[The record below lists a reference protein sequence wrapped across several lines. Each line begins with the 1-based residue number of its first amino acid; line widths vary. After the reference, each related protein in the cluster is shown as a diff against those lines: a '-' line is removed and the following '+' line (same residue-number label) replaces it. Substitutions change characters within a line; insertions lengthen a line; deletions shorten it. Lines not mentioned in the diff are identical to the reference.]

1 MFEQPL
7 RSSGNEESPASEI
20 EAETGTY
27 LMNKTTFQRLVKR
40 AFHSVRCWLTLM
52 LIAWVASRISREL
65 AMAIYTEAL
74 KAGWY
79 DAAR

>member
-1 MFEQPL
+1 
-7 RSSGNEESPASEI
+7 
-20 EAETGTY
+20 
-27 LMNKTTFQRLVKR
+27 MNKNNFQRIVKHTFR
-40 AFHSVRCWLTLM
+40 AIRRWLSLL

>member
-1 MFEQPL
+1 M
-7 RSSGNEESPASEI
+7 RN
-20 EAETGTY
+20 T
-27 LMNKTTFQRLVKR
+27 
-40 AFHSVRCWLTLM
+40 AFHSMVRGAFRAIRRWLSLF

-65 AMAIYTEAL
+65 AMAIYKEAL

>member
-1 MFEQPL
+1 MSKNNFQC
-7 RSSGNEESPASEI
+7 I
-20 EAETGTY
+20 V
-27 LMNKTTFQRLVKR
+27 KQTFR
-40 AFHSVRCWLTLM
+40 AIRRWLSLL

-79 DAAR
+79 DAAW

>member
-1 MFEQPL
+1 MSNAAF
-7 RSSGNEESPASEI
+7 RR
-20 EAETGTY
+20 
-27 LMNKTTFQRLVKR
+27 MVRR
-40 AFHSVRCWLTLM
+40 AFRIIRRWLSLI

-65 AMAIYTEAL
+65 ALAIYTEAL

>member
-1 MFEQPL
+1 MTK
-7 RSSGNEESPASEI
+7 N
-20 EAETGTY
+20 
-27 LMNKTTFQRLVKR
+27 NFQRLVKP
-40 AFHSVRCWLTLM
+40 AFHSVRRWLSLM

>member
-1 MFEQPL
+1 
-7 RSSGNEESPASEI
+7 
-20 EAETGTY
+20 
-27 LMNKTTFQRLVKR
+27 MNRTTFQQLVKR
-40 AFHSVRCWLTLM
+40 AFRTLRNWLSLM

>member
-1 MFEQPL
+1 
-7 RSSGNEESPASEI
+7 
-20 EAETGTY
+20 
-27 LMNKTTFQRLVKR
+27 MNKNNFKHLVKR
-40 AFHSVRCWLTLM
+40 TFRATRRWLSLM

-65 AMAIYTEAL
+65 AMALYTEAL